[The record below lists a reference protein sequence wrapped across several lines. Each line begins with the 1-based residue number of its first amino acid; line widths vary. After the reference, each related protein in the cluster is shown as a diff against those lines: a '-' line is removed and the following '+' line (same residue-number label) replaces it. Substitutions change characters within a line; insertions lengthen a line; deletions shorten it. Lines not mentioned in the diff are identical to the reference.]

1 MAAPTSGGSGGQG
14 ICSLEVR
21 WILPG
26 QLDMAVAEWFV
37 GPTSAMES
45 REDAYLSNPHLDGLS
60 VKVRAGRALEVKVFR
75 GSPGILDLPGR
86 ARGRM
91 QYWQKWSF
99 PFHPLSQ
106 NGSAPGGW
114 TRVRKQRRISQ
125 FSLTEGRIT
134 ARARGL
140 TGDARCAVELT
151 EVRTHHQDWWSLG
164 LEATG
169 RAGLL
174 RAGLEATAAFV
185 FTYALPGGA
194 ELRMDDSAS
203 YAEWLDPQLSSPGD
217 DRRGWPATMRHG

>member
-1 MAAPTSGGSGGQG
+1 MAPPTSAGAAGQG
-14 ICSLEVR
+14 LFSLEVR

-26 QLDMAVAEWFV
+26 QLDMAVTEWFA
-37 GPTSAMES
+37 GPTSATES
-45 REDAYLSNPHLDGLS
+45 REDVYLSNPHLDGLS
-60 VKVRAGRALEVKVFR
+60 VKVRAGSALDVKVFR

-99 PFHPLSQ
+99 PFRPLSQ
-106 NGSAPGGW
+106 DESAPGGW

-134 ARARGL
+134 DRARVL
-140 TGDARCAVELT
+140 TDDARCAVELT

-174 RAGLEATAAFV
+174 RTGLEATAAFV
-185 FTYALPGGA
+185 FTDALPGGI

-203 YAEWLDPQLSSPGD
+203 YAEWLRSAIILSG
-217 DRRGWPATMRHG
+217 

>member
-1 MAAPTSGGSGGQG
+1 MT
-14 ICSLEVR
+14 
-21 WILPG
+21 
-26 QLDMAVAEWFV
+26 VAEWFV
-37 GPTSAMES
+37 GPTSATES
-45 REDAYLSNPHLDGLS
+45 REDTYLLIPHLDGLS
-60 VKVRAGRALEVKVFR
+60 VKVRAGSALDVKAFR

-99 PFHPLSQ
+99 PFRPLSQ

-134 ARARGL
+134 ARGL
-140 TGDARCAVELT
+140 AGDARCAVELT
-151 EVRTHHQDWWSLG
+151 EVRTHHQDWWSLA

-174 RAGLEATAAFV
+174 RTGLEAAAAYV
-185 FTYALPGGA
+185 FTYALPGRA

-203 YAEWLDPQLSSPGD
+203 YAEWLRSAMIFTGD
-217 DRRGWPATMRHG
+217 DRRGPATKDRNTS